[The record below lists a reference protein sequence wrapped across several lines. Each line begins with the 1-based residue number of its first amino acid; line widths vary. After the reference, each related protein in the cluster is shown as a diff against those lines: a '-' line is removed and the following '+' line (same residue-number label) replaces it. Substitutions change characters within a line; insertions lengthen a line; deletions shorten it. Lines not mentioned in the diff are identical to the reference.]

1 MGETGVSQKNV
12 HGNGPG
18 AGFFVAYYG
27 SSMNPT
33 LREPEMM
40 EVVPCGYR
48 PLRVGDVVYFL
59 RPGSDRPVV
68 HRVIRVV
75 TEGISTRGDNNT
87 REDAFLLLPKD
98 VIGRVVAS
106 WRGQK
111 SRKIAGGF
119 RGCWTMYWLHWRRLL
134 DRRVSPLLHPLYHA
148 LSCRGRVVKWLPSS
162 FRPRIVVFRVKGED
176 RKRVLLGERVIG
188 RYDER
193 TRRWRIRRPFRL
205 LMDEKTLQEW
215 NAP

>member
-1 MGETGVSQKNV
+1 MGQTAVNQKHV
-12 HGNGPG
+12 HANGPG
-18 AGFFVAYYG
+18 AGLFVAYYG

-33 LREPEMM
+33 FREPEMM

-59 RPGSDRPVV
+59 RPGTDPPVV

-75 TEGISTRGDNNT
+75 PEGISTRGDNST
-87 REDAFLLLPKD
+87 REDAFLLQPKD

-119 RGCWTMYWLHWRRLL
+119 RGCLTMYWLHFRRLL
-134 DRRVSPLLHPLYHA
+134 DRGVSPLLHPLYHA
-148 LSCRGRVVKWLPSS
+148 LSRRGAVAKWLPSS
-162 FRPRIVVFRVKGED
+162 FRPRIVVFRIKGED

-188 RYDER
+188 QYDER
-193 TRRWRIRRPFRL
+193 ARQWRIQRPFL
-205 LMDEKTLQEW
+205 LLVDEKTLQEW
-215 NAP
+215 NAS